1 MISSILFYIVILGL
15 IIVLAQGADKSGN
28 RKKLISIVL
37 ILSLVSGLRAYVV
50 GIDTYS
56 YYSIFEAVCNDDPTL
71 AWRNIEPSFLYIC
84 KLLLHISTSPN
95 FLLFLFALLANSLII
110 LRFWDF
116 KDVASFPWMIACYY
130 SSFYFL
136 SMNIVRQFCAIAV
149 IFYATRYLFERKY
162 IVYTLA
168 IGLAF
173 LFHRSALVGL
183 LFFCVEVI
191 DWAQLNKKQKL
202 FIFLGFV
209 TIPIYIGYI
218 IANIQMYFKY
228 FKSFSPNIGLM
239 LPVKIVLAFFLG
251 IGLKKVINN
260 DENSVN
266 NYKNNKA
273 DTTIVT
279 YENLGFI
286 NRIKAYY
293 FVGLLLTFLGY
304 FFSFMDRI
312 GLPFY
317 LYECVFVGILVKYR
331 IDRKLCKVIY
341 ALLIAYVL
349 FSEFRGNG
357 QGVLPYVFFWK
368 I

>member
-15 IIVLAQGADKSGN
+15 IIVLAYGVDKNGS

-37 ILSLVSGLRAYVV
+37 ILSLVSGLRASVV

-56 YYSIFEAVCNDDPTL
+56 YYSIFEAVYNDDPTL
-71 AWRNIEPSFLYIC
+71 AWRNIEPTFLYIC
-84 KLLLHISTSPN
+84 KLLLHISTNPN

-110 LRFWDF
+110 LRLWDF
-116 KDVASFPWMIACYY
+116 KDVAPFPWMIACYY

-136 SMNIVRQFCAIAV
+136 SMNIVRQFCAIAI
-149 IFYATRYLFERKY
+149 IFFATRYLFERKY
-162 IVYTLA
+162 IVYMFAL
-168 IGLAF
+168 GLAY

-183 LFFCVEVI
+183 LFFCVELI

-202 FIFLGFV
+202 FIFLGFA
-209 TIPIYIGYI
+209 TIPIYIGHI

-228 FKSFSPNIGLM
+228 FKSFSPNIGFM
-239 LPVKIVLAFFLG
+239 LPVKIVLAVFLG
-251 IGLKKVINN
+251 IGLKIIRNN
-260 DENSVN
+260 DDNSMN
-266 NYKNNKA
+266 NHEHNKA
-273 DTTIVT
+273 DTMIVT
-279 YENLGFI
+279 YDNPGFI
-286 NRIKAYY
+286 NRIKGYY
-293 FVGLLLTFLGY
+293 YVGLLLTFLGY

-317 LYECVFVGILVKYR
+317 LYECVFVGVLVKYR
-331 IDRKLCKVIY
+331 SDRKICKMIY

-368 I
+368 R